1 MLTSTVRAA
10 ALRANVPL
18 WNYFKAAGIYESKA
32 KDRNGI
38 NPAPTEAEIR
48 CDHVYSLP
56 LLRRLLGQ
64 LSDHDFRV

>member
-1 MLTSTVRAA
+1 MLTSIVRSA

-48 CDHVYSLP
+48 YDRTCHLHPLP
-56 LLRRLLGQ
+56 LL
-64 LSDHDFRV
+64 LSASV